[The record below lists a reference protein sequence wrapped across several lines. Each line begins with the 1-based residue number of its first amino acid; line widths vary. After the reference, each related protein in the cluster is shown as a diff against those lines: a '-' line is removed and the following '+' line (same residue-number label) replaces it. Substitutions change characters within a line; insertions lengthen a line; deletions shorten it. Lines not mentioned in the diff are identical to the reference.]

1 MKFPYGLSDFGTLIQ
16 EGYWY
21 QDRTDRL
28 PQLEEAG
35 RQLIFIRPRR
45 FGKSL
50 LLSMLEHYYDLN
62 RADQFDRLFGHLA
75 IGRNPTPLRNRF
87 FVMRWDFS
95 LIPAQ
100 GEIRDIEHA
109 LHQHINDRIDRFR
122 RTYAHHLRTPILIQ
136 PDNALS
142 SWESA
147 LAVVA
152 ETPNKLYLLID
163 EYDNFANEVL
173 MSGQD
178 GGQSRY
184 EALLYGEGLLKTVFK
199 AVKAGAGGLGLDR
212 VFITGVSPIVLSDMT
227 SGYNVGENIYLE
239 DQFNDLCGFT
249 ETEVGRVLG
258 QLAAEGSPERG
269 ANPATWTPVTAV
281 APAATRGAA
290 MARTPATRAASTLAS
305 SPPWTPEAALAT
317 MRTFYNGYR
326 FSELAT
332 ESLYNPT
339 LSLYFF
345 KALGRDGRYP
355 RRMLDENLAMDRNKL
370 AYVARLP
377 GGEDLLIAALSGDD
391 QVVIP
396 ELAQRFGVADVLAAT
411 KDEPF
416 MASLLYFF
424 GILTLAGLTSFNE
437 CMLHIPNL
445 VARGL
450 YVERLREDW
459 LPQAGT
465 ARDLPEAVRRLGQW
479 GDLAPLADLIERSY
493 FRVLS
498 NRDYRWTNE
507 LLVKFAFLTL
517 LFDDRLYMAVSELE
531 TDRGFVDLALIVR
544 PDMRRFQALDLL
556 LEFKYLSLKELGLS
570 GDQVRA
576 QPREALATL
585 PAVAARLDEAA
596 AQARDYGQSLRARHG
611 LAELH
616 AFAVVALG
624 VERLVWRKL

>member
-62 RADQFDRLFGHLA
+62 RADQFDRLFGKLA

-95 LIPAQ
+95 LVPAQ

-122 RTYAHHLRTPILIQ
+122 RTYAHHLHTPILIQ

-147 LAVVA
+147 LTVVA

-227 SGYNVGENIYLE
+227 SGYNVGKNIYLE
-239 DQFNDLCGFT
+239 RDFNDLCGFS
-249 ETEVGRVLG
+249 EAEVGRVLG

-269 ANPATWTPVTAV
+269 ANPTAWTPVTDV
-281 APAATRGAA
+281 VPATSGAA
-290 MARTPATRAASTLAS
+290 MARTPATRTASTLAS

-326 FSELAT
+326 FSEEAS

-345 KALGRDGRYP
+345 DALRRRGKYP

-396 ELAQRFGVADVLAAT
+396 ELAQRFGVTDVLAAT

-424 GILTLAGLTSFNE
+424 GILTLVGEGELGE
-437 CMLHIPNL
+437 LILRIPNL
-445 VARGL
+445 VARSL
-450 YVERLREDW
+450 YVERLRDLW
-459 LPQAGT
+459 LPGYEDRHSVQQGV
-465 ARDLPEAVRRLGQW
+465 ERLYLSA
-479 GDLAPLADLIERSY
+479 DLAPLADLIERSY

-531 TDRGFVDLALIVR
+531 TDRGYADLALIVR

-570 GDQVRA
+570 GEQVRA
-576 QPREALATL
+576 QPREELATL

-596 AQARDYGQSLRARHG
+596 AQARRYGQTLRERHG
-611 LAELH
+611 LADLH

-624 VERLVWRKL
+624 VERLVWRRL